1 MIVILIW
8 MCDSLLKLETLE
20 LRENMLKYLPSSL
33 CRLIKLR
40 SLDLGDNVL
49 EELVSSSCC
58 SSCGSSCS
66 SSCGRTKRNIFLHP
80 SAAELCNL
88 NQEGAIC

>member
-58 SSCGSSCS
+58 SSCS
-66 SSCGRTKRNIFLHP
+66 SSCRRTKRNIFLHP
-80 SAAELCNL
+80 LAAELCNL